1 MAKTVSDAIS
11 EARVLLHDTDP
22 QLYRYSDAELLDYLN
37 NAILETRRIR
47 PDLFRAYLGQP
58 LPSYAD
64 GDDLSVAFPI
74 DEMFFPQFVFYI
86 AGFAELRDDEFTV
99 DARAATL
106 LNQFAAKMLTV
117 A

>member
-1 MAKTVSDAIS
+1 MAKTVSDAIT

-22 QLYRYSDAELLDYLN
+22 QLFRYSTPELLSYLN
-37 NAILETRRIR
+37 NALLETRRLR
-47 PDLFRAYLGQP
+47 PDLFRAYIGQP
-58 LPSYAD
+58 VPSYAD

-74 DEMFFPQFVFYI
+74 DEMFFPQVVFYI
-86 AGFAELRDDEFTV
+86 TGSAELRDDEFTV